1 MNSSPLL
8 DPIRVLIVEDEI
20 EAARLV
26 TRRLSYYPAARFEVT
41 HVPDLRSAFTRIEH
55 EEFDVM
61 VLDLGLPDAAG
72 FDTIASACGIA
83 RHLPI
88 VVLTGADDDEM
99 SLQAIRAGAED
110 YLIKP
115 LTDVRPV
122 ARALR
127 NACERHKRRWAA
139 QQQCTEVIV

>member
-1 MNSSPLL
+1 M
-8 DPIRVLIVEDEI
+8 
-20 EAARLV
+20 
-26 TRRLSYYPAARFEVT
+26 TRRLSYYPSARFEVT
-41 HVPDLRSAFTRIEH
+41 HVPDLRSAFARIEH

-61 VLDLGLPDAAG
+61 VLDLGLPDAEG

-139 QQQCTEVIV
+139 QTQITEVTV

>member
-1 MNSSPLL
+1 MNHPPLL
-8 DPIRVLIVEDEI
+8 NPIRVLVVEDEI

-26 TRRLSYYPAARFEVT
+26 TRRLTYYPAARFEVT
-41 HVPDLRSAFTRIEH
+41 HVPDLRSAFARIERD
-55 EEFDVM
+55 EFDVM
-61 VLDLGLPDAAG
+61 VLDLGLPDAEG

-139 QQQCTEVIV
+139 QTPTTEVTV